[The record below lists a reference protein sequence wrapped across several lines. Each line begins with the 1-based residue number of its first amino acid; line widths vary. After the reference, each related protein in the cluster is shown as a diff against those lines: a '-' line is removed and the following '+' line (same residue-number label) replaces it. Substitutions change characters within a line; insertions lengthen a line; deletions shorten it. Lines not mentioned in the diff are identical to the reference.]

1 MAEAFFP
8 YSKLN
13 LVTGPIRVVA
23 AKRSALGALPVKPS
37 DILGQVSPYT
47 LVSPYIDFGAAVNP
61 GSYSTGNTQ
70 SDLTI
75 EQDTVAV
82 GTDITEVTRSL
93 QFNIAE
99 FSPAA
104 LAIVEQSPGVET
116 LAAVSGSSAFKRV
129 PLGSYSDVDKYCVA
143 FIGRRRKEAGLVTE
157 PGGATRGRMVIVLL
171 YNASITG
178 DAKSAQFAKG
188 ALSGMD
194 VTFQGYPDSAAASGK
209 DHGDWWAEDAG
220 TIA

>member
-13 LVTGPIRVVA
+13 LITGPIRIVA
-23 AKRSALGALPVKPS
+23 AKRSALSGLPVKPS
-37 DILGQVSPYT
+37 DIIGQVSPYT
-47 LVSPYIDFGAAVNP
+47 LVSPYFNFGASVNP
-61 GSYSTGNTQ
+61 ASYSSGDTQ

-75 EQDTVAV
+75 EQDTAAV
-82 GTDITEVTRSL
+82 GTDVTEVNKSL
-93 QFNIAE
+93 QFNVAELTANSIAV
-99 FSPAA
+99 
-104 LAIVEQSPGVET
+104 LEQSPGVET
-116 LAAVSGSSAFKRV
+116 LAAVSGSSSFKRV
-129 PLGSYSDVDKYCVA
+129 PVGTYTDKDKYCVV

-157 PGGATRGRMVIVLL
+157 PGGATRGRMLIVLL
-171 YNASITG
+171 YNAAITG

-194 VTFQGYPDSAAASGK
+194 VTFQGYPDAAGASLK
-209 DHGDWWAEDAG
+209 DLGDWWEEDAG